1 MPVHNLFARMKGLPM
16 KFFFVINSEKPTS
29 DPLFTLLPGQMSV
42 SEERVP
48 VMDQG
53 ILPVPRGVR
62 AFLF

>member
-1 MPVHNLFARMKGLPM
+1 M